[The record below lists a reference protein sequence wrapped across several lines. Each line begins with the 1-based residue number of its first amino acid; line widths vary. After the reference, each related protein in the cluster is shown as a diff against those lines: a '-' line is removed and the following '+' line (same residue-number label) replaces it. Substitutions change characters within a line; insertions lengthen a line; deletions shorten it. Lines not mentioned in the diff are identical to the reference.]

1 MTRARYIQ
9 VSLNSTPYYHCIC
22 RCVRRAFLCGKD
34 RYSGQNYEHRRQWVV
49 DRLAALAEVFAIDLC
64 AYAVMSNHYHLVLRI
79 NQQKALDLTD
89 QEVAERWMQL
99 FSGPLIVKRWI

>member
-34 RYSGQNYEHRRQWVV
+34 RYSGQDYEHRRQ
-49 DRLAALAEVFAIDLC
+49 
-64 AYAVMSNHYHLVLRI
+64 
-79 NQQKALDLTD
+79 
-89 QEVAERWMQL
+89 
-99 FSGPLIVKRWI
+99 